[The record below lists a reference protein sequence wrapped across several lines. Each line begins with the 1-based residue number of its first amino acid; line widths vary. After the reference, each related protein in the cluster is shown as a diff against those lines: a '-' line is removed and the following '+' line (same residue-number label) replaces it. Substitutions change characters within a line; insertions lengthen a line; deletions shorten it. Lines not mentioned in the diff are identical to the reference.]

1 MAKDAKISLYV
12 TPERKREL
20 ERRADDADMGVSP
33 YIDRLIERQLRMD
46 AENEI
51 SAETRAAENLQ
62 RIIDEGVRDIRDA
75 TEDLR
80 EMTAKSGAYSIAN
93 FEFLKQDRGEP
104 EINDA
109 LSAGARRLR
118 DSDDAA
124 DQDDET
130 AAEWGHGE

>member
-62 RIIDEGVRDIRDA
+62 RIIDDGVRDIRDA

-80 EMTAKSGAYSIAN
+80 EITAKSGAYSIAN
-93 FEFLKQDRGEP
+93 FEFLKQDHGEP

-109 LSAGARRLR
+109 LSTGARRLR
-118 DSDDAA
+118 DSDETA

-130 AAEWGHGE
+130 AAEWGYSE